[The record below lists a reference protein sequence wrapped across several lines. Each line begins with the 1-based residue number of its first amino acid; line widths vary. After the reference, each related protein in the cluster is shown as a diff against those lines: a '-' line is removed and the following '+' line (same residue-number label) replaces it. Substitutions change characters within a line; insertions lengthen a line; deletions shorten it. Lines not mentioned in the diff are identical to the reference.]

1 MKLFRSQKQDVAP
14 VEPQSLIPV
23 YKAEVSRLEGKLT
36 ALLAETEALADVRH
50 MEWKVRK
57 VQERK
62 TYLEH
67 GVTIPETTHD
77 KELGRMFEEME
88 RRMREEERLA
98 QERLNE
104 VLQVEKT
111 QESELQRSQAQ
122 KALACSITEALNA
135 DFD

>member
-1 MKLFRSQKQDVAP
+1 MKLFRSQKQELAP
-14 VEPQSLIPV
+14 VEPQSLVPI
-23 YKAEVSRLEGKLT
+23 YKAEVARLESKLT
-36 ALLAETEALADVRH
+36 TLLAETEALADVRH

-77 KELGRMFEEME
+77 RELGRMFEEME
-88 RRMREEERLA
+88 RRMREEEQLA
-98 QERLNE
+98 MERLE
-104 VLQVEKT
+104 EAR
-111 QESELQRSQAQ
+111 ESNHDHELELQRLDAQ
-122 KALACSITEALNA
+122 KAIGYTVARALQG

>member
-1 MKLFRSQKQDVAP
+1 LKLFRSQKQDVAP

-23 YKAEVSRLEGKLT
+23 YKAEVRRLEGKLT

-67 GVTIPETTHD
+67 GVSIPETTHD
-77 KELGRMFEEME
+77 IELGRMFEEME
-88 RRMREEERLA
+88 RRMREEEKEAQKRLDDLLA
-98 QERLNE
+98 GNQNH
-104 VLQVEKT
+104 
-111 QESELQRSQAQ
+111 ELEMQRIDAQ
-122 KALACSITEALNA
+122 KAIGYAVAEALQD
-135 DFD
+135 DFK